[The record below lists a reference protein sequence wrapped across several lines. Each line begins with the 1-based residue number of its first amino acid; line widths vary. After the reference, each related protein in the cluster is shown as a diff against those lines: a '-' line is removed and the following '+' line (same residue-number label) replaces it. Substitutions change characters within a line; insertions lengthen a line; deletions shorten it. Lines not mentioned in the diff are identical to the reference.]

1 MTDQTTAPTTTSLPL
16 AAGDWTLDANHSG
29 ISFKVRHLGVSVVR
43 GRFNAFTAGLHVGE
57 TLDDVSVEAVIE
69 LPSVD
74 TNQPDRDAH
83 LRGQDFFAADE
94 DPNMTFRSTQISGS
108 EDNGYTLAGELTI
121 NGKTNAV
128 ELDVEFHGAEIF
140 PPDGLLHAGFEAS
153 TTIRRSDFGIDF
165 GLNIPGMDKVGL
177 GDKIS
182 IDIDL
187 QFVAPAGEADAA

>member
-1 MTDQTTAPTTTSLPL
+1 MTETTSTTSTLPL
-16 AAGDWTLDANHSG
+16 TAGDWTLDDNHSG

-43 GRFNAFTAGLHVGE
+43 GRFNRFTAGLHVGQ
-57 TLDDVSVEAVIE
+57 TLEDVSVEAVIE

-83 LRGQDFFAADE
+83 LRSQDFFAADE
-94 DPNMTFRSTQISGS
+94 DPNMVFRSTRIAGS
-108 EDNGYTLAGELTI
+108 EDEGYTLVGDLTI
-121 NGKTNAV
+121 NGVTNEV
-128 ELDVEFHGAEIF
+128 ELDVEFHGAEVF

-153 TTIRRSDFGIDF
+153 ATIKRSDFGIDF
-165 GLNIPGMDKVGL
+165 GLAIPGVSKVGL

-187 QFVAPAGEADAA
+187 QFVAPGDPEPAA